1 MTKAEWAPHCLLS
14 PTEVNMKIWSKF
26 VRVMQN
32 KVYGNKGRD
41 RVRVNRGKG
50 RVNRGKGRVGVSLW

>member
-1 MTKAEWAPHCLLS
+1 ML
-14 PTEVNMKIWSKF
+14 
-26 VRVMQN
+26 N